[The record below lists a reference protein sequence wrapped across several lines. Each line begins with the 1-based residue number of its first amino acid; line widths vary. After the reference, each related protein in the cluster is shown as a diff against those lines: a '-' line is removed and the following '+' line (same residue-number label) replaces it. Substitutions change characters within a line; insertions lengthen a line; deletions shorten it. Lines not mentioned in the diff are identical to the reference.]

1 MARRGNILIV
11 DDQPVTRL
19 GLETLIERQPGLRVV
34 DVESNTADGY
44 DAVRRHK
51 PDLVILDI
59 AVEGDR
65 GIEFIQNTSNMTH
78 VLVFSLREE
87 TLYAE
92 RCLQAGAKGYISK
105 RESEET
111 VIAAINSVIA
121 GKTFVGERVKQ
132 RLVERALNNHHTV
145 NHARV
150 QELTD
155 RELEIFELLGQGV
168 TTREIADKLCISVKT
183 VQGYHASI
191 KDTFDLPNMNQ
202 LIRRAVHY
210 VLEGT

>member
-1 MARRGNILIV
+1 M
-11 DDQPVTRL
+11 
-19 GLETLIERQPGLRVV
+19 V
-34 DVESNTADGY
+34 DVESNTAEGY
-44 DAVRRHK
+44 AAVRRHK

-65 GIEFIQNTSNMTH
+65 GVEFIQNTADRTH

-92 RCLQAGAKGYISK
+92 RCLQAGARGYISK
-105 RESEET
+105 REPEES
-111 VIAAINSVIA
+111 VMDAINSVLA

-132 RLVERALNNHHTV
+132 RLIERALNKHNPV
-145 NHARV
+145 QHARV
-150 QELTD
+150 QELSN

-191 KDTFDLPNMNQ
+191 KNTLNLVNMNQ

-210 VLEGT
+210 VLEGQ